1 MIFHNDITNT
11 VSMEVPSKPCQTSKI
26 ELLAKI
32 VNNFE
37 SSTVSAKRSVLD
49 VSSVLI
55 TLLYKHR
62 RKSFKV
68 KV

>member
-11 VSMEVPSKPCQTSKI
+11 VSMEVPSKPCQTSKM

-49 VSSVLI
+49 VSRVLI

>member
-26 ELLAKI
+26 ALLAKI

-49 VSSVLI
+49 VSRVLI

-62 RKSFKV
+62 QKSFKV